1 MTCITLALL
10 DKVDG
15 GLKKRMEDSKV
26 LQDHLIGKAGADFL
40 LATTDRRI
48 AFEGVK
54 PLQIDVR
61 ERQPEDLIALI
72 SESDVDYSAP
82 VFRIYADP
90 FNTSSL
96 VDDSLTGDGF
106 IIKAGRNFDSPEDN
120 LRLLRAMKAGSRID
134 SVFRRGGEPTALM
147 DSRIFIAR
155 YGSHHPTVE
164 EILKPFQSK
173 ARKAVRLHVLPFNV
187 RNGKITV
194 DNTFKPNA
202 VKLP

>member
-40 LATTDRRI
+40 LATTEKRI

-54 PLQIDVR
+54 PIQIDVQ

-72 SESDVDYSAP
+72 SESDVDFSAP
-82 VFRIYADP
+82 VFKIYADP
-90 FNTSSL
+90 FNTTSL
-96 VDDSLTGDGF
+96 VDDNLIGDGF
-106 IIKAGRNFDSPEDN
+106 IIKAGLNFDSPEDN

-134 SVFRRGGEPTALM
+134 SVFRRGGEPSAVM
-147 DSRIFIAR
+147 DGRILIAR
-155 YGSHHPTVE
+155 CGHSHPSVG

-173 ARKAVRLHVLPFNV
+173 AKKAARLHVLPFNV

-202 VKLP
+202 VKFP